1 MPGSRSMAR
10 GKEALVH
17 DDWSSDDSDG
27 PRSSGSLSPGSRE
40 ASQEAPCVARAIYKL
55 RWVFLLGW
63 PALTVA
69 LAPCAY
75 LLLLNAQP
83 MTKKAPEGTESTAAM
98 QIFEQHFPDLAEVR
112 REMVVLRCRTHCKS
126 AATDMSRGIVEQISD
141 LLYRFQNSNPDA
153 GIVVNSYFT
162 FSEHH
167 QLGENPMISAD
178 RQSILLLWV
187 WRVPERL
194 KKVSEE
200 FVTTMQV
207 AIDEMNDM
215 QPSHGLS
222 ISLTGLMTLDVA
234 LQETLIEE
242 IPVHELSTIWLP
254 FCILAYALRS
264 PRMLLLA
271 MIPMP
276 IEILISFGLVYFASL
291 KTVVLFYALMMMLMM
306 CTSLSF
312 DYALFMLTRYAE
324 ERAAGEPVDRAI
336 VTVISQGGRVVVVS
350 GIVLIIAWGSMAGLP
365 VPFNTFSLSSCTMIA
380 VCVLVQLTFVPSLLA
395 IMPFLGPPAA
405 KRRGASLDAGGGHG
419 NGHGSAEEHS
429 AFTKAQPHMQG
440 IGFWL
445 GRYLTAFPLNII
457 VPIIIYT
464 AMMPLTLRMS
474 KNFEIDGMFS
484 FKFKMGH
491 SFALGIPRSR
501 EEWST
506 ALEIQDSFPSSV
518 GIMMPMLI
526 IGTGPSEP
534 DSSRQVITDGSTPID
549 VKSEKFFHAN
559 CQMANALIEATSGKP
574 YALGAD
580 SFVSGTF
587 HGEADDGDAVKCLS
601 PRLINAVRTN
611 YITKHWL
618 LRKTSANLQQ
628 LWDQIVSGNGDAML
642 TFVFPVTDPFSP
654 DAFSLVDDVRSTL
667 RNQNLAA
674 QDPQAPIPGLT
685 FTMFSPGSVV
695 MDLIDVT
702 SRRLPQTFM
711 ACVVLSLLLIGFW
724 FKAVLIPF
732 KLLLTVV
739 VPITWT
745 YGAALYV
752 YEDGVI
758 SWLGFP
764 GLSPLEDFGI
774 DWTVPLFTL
783 TFIVGLAFDYEIF
796 LIERVREFR
805 EEGFG
810 DRESIQLGLAATG
823 DTITSA
829 GMIMAL
835 TFIAELLGSVPVT
848 NQMGFILVFS
858 IVVDTFVV
866 RTILVPAMLSL
877 APAANF
883 WPSRMP
889 LARFTWLQ
897 GCRGQPELLPDA
909 EESFVWEKEKAL
921 YDN

>member
-1 MPGSRSMAR
+1 MER
-10 GKEALVH
+10 GQEALVH
-17 DDWSSDDSDG
+17 GDWEDSDDSDG
-27 PRSSGSLSPGSRE
+27 RRTSDGSEG
-40 ASQEAPCVARAIYKL
+40 QQAPCIARAIYKL
-55 RWVFLLGW
+55 RWLFLLGW

-83 MTKKAPEGTESTAAM
+83 MTKKAPAGTESTAAM
-98 QIFEQHFPDLAEVR
+98 QVFEQHFPDLAEVR
-112 REMVVLRCRTHCKS
+112 REMVVIRCRTHCKT

-141 LLYRFQNSNPDA
+141 LLYHFQNVNPDA

-167 QLGENPMISAD
+167 QLGDNPMISAD
-178 RQSILLLWV
+178 QQSILLLWV

-194 KKVSEE
+194 KKVSEK
-200 FVTTMQV
+200 FVGTMQV
-207 AIDEMNDM
+207 ALDEMNEM
-215 QPSHGLS
+215 QAADGLS
-222 ISLTGLMTLDVA
+222 FSLTGLVTLDVA
-234 LQETLIEE
+234 LTETLIEE
-242 IPVHELSTIWLP
+242 IPVHEMSTIWLP

-271 MIPMP
+271 IIPMP
-276 IEILISFGLVYFASL
+276 MEILISFGLVYFASL

-336 VTVISQGGRVVVVS
+336 QTVISQGGRVVVIS

-365 VPFNTFSLSSCTMIA
+365 EPFNTFSLSSCTMIA

-405 KRRGASLDAGGGHG
+405 KTRRGAGIDNG
-419 NGHGSAEEHS
+419 NGHGFAEEEQS
-429 AFTKAQPHMQG
+429 AMAKAKPHMQG
-440 IGFWL
+440 MGFFL
-445 GRYLTAFPLNII
+445 GKYLTAFPLNII
-457 VPIIIYT
+457 VPLIIYT
-464 AMMPLTLRMS
+464 AMMPLTMRMS
-474 KNFEIDGMFS
+474 KNFEIDGMNPMS

-526 IGTGPSEP
+526 MVTGPSET
-534 DSSRQVITDGSTPID
+534 DSPHRAITDDSTQID
-549 VKSEKFFHAN
+549 VRSEKFFHAN
-559 CQMANALIEATSGKP
+559 CQMANALIEATRGKP
-574 YALGAD
+574 YALNAE

-587 HGEADDGDAVKCLS
+587 HGEVDDGDAVKCLS

-618 LRKTSANLQQ
+618 LSKTSANLQQ
-628 LWDQIVSGNGDAML
+628 LWDQIVSGANDAML

-654 DAFSLVDDVRSTL
+654 DAFSLVDLVRSEL
-667 RNQNLAA
+667 RNKTLAA
-674 QDPQAPIPGLT
+674 QSPHAPIPGLT
-685 FTMFSPGSVV
+685 YTMFSPGSVV
-695 MDLIDVT
+695 QDLIDVT
-702 SRRLPQTFM
+702 SSRLPQTFM
-711 ACVVLSLLLIGFW
+711 ACVVLSLMLIGFW
-724 FKAVLIPF
+724 FRAVLIPL

-752 YEDGVI
+752 YEDGVL
-758 SWLGFP
+758 SWLEFP

-835 TFIAELLGSVPVT
+835 TFVAELLGSVPVT

-877 APAANF
+877 APAANW

-897 GCRGQPELLPDA
+897 GCTGAPSLLPDA
-909 EESFVWEKEKAL
+909 EESFLWEKEKAI
-921 YDN
+921 YDDS

>member
-1 MPGSRSMAR
+1 MRGRSGR
-10 GKEALVH
+10 
-17 DDWSSDDSDG
+17 
-27 PRSSGSLSPGSRE
+27 PP
-40 ASQEAPCVARAIYKL
+40 Q
-55 RWVFLLGW
+55 
-63 PALTVA
+63 
-69 LAPCAY
+69 
-75 LLLLNAQP
+75 
-83 MTKKAPEGTESTAAM
+83 APEGTESTAAM

-764 GLSPLEDFGI
+764 GLSP
-774 DWTVPLFTL
+774 
-783 TFIVGLAFDYEIF
+783 
-796 LIERVREFR
+796 
-805 EEGFG
+805 
-810 DRESIQLGLAATG
+810 
-823 DTITSA
+823 TSA
-829 GMIMAL
+829 STG
-835 TFIAELLGSVPVT
+835 P
-848 NQMGFILVFS
+848 
-858 IVVDTFVV
+858 
-866 RTILVPAMLSL
+866 SL
-877 APAANF
+877 CSRSRSSSG
-883 WPSRMP
+883 WPSTTR
-889 LARFTWLQ
+889 
-897 GCRGQPELLPDA
+897 
-909 EESFVWEKEKAL
+909 SS
-921 YDN
+921 